1 MLHWPLDEGL
11 QAGARARAGEGARGG
26 GRTGAVVVAAAG
38 AGVACHRERIDF
50 C

>member
-11 QAGARARAGEGARGG
+11 QAGAGARAGEGPGG
-26 GRTGAVVVAAAG
+26 GGTGAVVVAAAG
-38 AGVACHRERIDF
+38 TRVACHRERIDF

>member
-11 QAGARARAGEGARGG
+11 QAGARAGG
-26 GRTGAVVVAAAG
+26 GGTGAVVVAAAG

>member
-11 QAGARARAGEGARGG
+11 QAGVRAAGG
-26 GRTGAVVVAAAG
+26 GAGAVVVAAAG

>member
-11 QAGARARAGEGARGG
+11 QAGARAGEGAGG
-26 GRTGAVVVAAAG
+26 GGGTGGVVVAAAG

>member
-11 QAGARARAGEGARGG
+11 QAGARPGG
-26 GRTGAVVVAAAG
+26 GGTGAVVVAAAG

>member
-11 QAGARARAGEGARGG
+11 QAGPIAGEGAAGG
-26 GRTGAVVVAAAG
+26 GGTGAVVVAAAG